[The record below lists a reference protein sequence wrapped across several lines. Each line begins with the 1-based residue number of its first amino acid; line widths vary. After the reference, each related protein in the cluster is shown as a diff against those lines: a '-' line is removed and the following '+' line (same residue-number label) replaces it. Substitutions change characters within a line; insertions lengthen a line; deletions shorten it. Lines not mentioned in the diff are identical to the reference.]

1 MISEKLEKEKNAK
14 IAALKNKEKRHEE
27 YINAKRQ
34 QEKKDALESKEKIK
48 AKQIEAERRRLEEL
62 EKRKE
67 RAQVCE
73 KQAVRSRILG
83 TRTVSTQTGK
93 INPICDFRICRN
105 IFVQTFISCRYCSR
119 SDDLS

>member
-14 IAALKNKEKRHEE
+14 IAALKSKEKRHEE

-34 QEKKDALESKEKIK
+34 QEKKDAQESKEKIK

-67 RAQVCE
+67 RAQVSVVFPFLTQNNNTGYE
-73 KQAVRSRILG
+73 SLRSG
-83 TRTVSTQTGK
+83 FTE
-93 INPICDFRICRN
+93 
-105 IFVQTFISCRYCSR
+105 VQHRRPEIES
-119 SDDLS
+119 